1 MARPARAQLH
11 EFTLVVAKVAT
22 VVAKVETAVAKVA
35 TGPWTGPGQ
44 LRWLRHLGACLACRL
59 GAGLD

>member
-1 MARPARAQLH
+1 MVAKVA
-11 EFTLVVAKVAT
+11 TVVAKVAA

-59 GAGLD
+59 GACLD